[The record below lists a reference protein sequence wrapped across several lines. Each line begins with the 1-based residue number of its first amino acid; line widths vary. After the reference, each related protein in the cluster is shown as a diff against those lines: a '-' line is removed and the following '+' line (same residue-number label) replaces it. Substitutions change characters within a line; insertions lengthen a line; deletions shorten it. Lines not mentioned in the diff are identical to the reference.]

1 MNLNTFWKQ
10 PAQGFNKETR
20 GRTEAEICVREKQIG
35 FKFPE
40 TYRSL
45 MKLQNGGY
53 IRKSSFYRNDEC
65 KELLYNGA
73 TIDKINPN
81 PIGYQ
86 TMKDV
91 LMEWMELEEMNSLS
105 KTEFNYLN
113 RLPLISHMDG
123 HEWMCFDYGWTEKD
137 EKKEPSIVFF
147 NERFEEYLRLSNF
160 EDFVNGLVYYGYE
173 STEYHYG
180 IYSTENIDDIQ
191 SKIGRLLNLE
201 FEKKSDKNHGWF
213 NFEKWYLGN
222 LEVFDNHRFSIS
234 ITPNK
239 YIAQTYRFQEHPDL
253 NYVISLTPYK
263 EKYETVPN
271 LSKNHRALIS
281 KIVSTIAENYKTV
294 ELLKPEI
301 VNE

>member
-1 MNLNTFWKQ
+1 MDYNTFWKQ
-10 PAQGFNKETR
+10 PPNGFTEGTR
-20 GRTEAEICVREKQIG
+20 GRTELEICIREEQIG

-40 TYRSL
+40 SYREL

-53 IRKSSFYRNDEC
+53 LRRSAFYFDGEC
-65 KELLYNGA
+65 RELFYNGA
-73 TIDKINPN
+73 TIDKITPK

-86 TMKDV
+86 SMKDV
-91 LMEWMELEEMNSLS
+91 LKEWMELDELNSLS

-123 HEWMCFDYGWTEKD
+123 HECMCFDYGWTEKY
-137 EKKEPSIVFF
+137 EKKEPNIVFF
-147 NERFEEYLRLSNF
+147 NDRFEEYLRLSNF

-173 STEYHYG
+173 STKYYYG
-180 IYSTENIDDIQ
+180 IYSRENIDDIQ
-191 SKIGRLLNLE
+191 SKIGRILNLE
-201 FEKKSDKNHGWF
+201 FDKKSAKNHGWF

-222 LEVFDNHRFSIS
+222 LEVFENHRFSIS

-239 YIAQTYRFQEHPDL
+239 FITQTFLFQEHPDL
-253 NYVISLTPYK
+253 KYVICLTPNK
-263 EKYETVPN
+263 EKFESVPN

-281 KIVSTIAENYKTV
+281 KIVSTIADYYKTV

-301 VNE
+301 VN